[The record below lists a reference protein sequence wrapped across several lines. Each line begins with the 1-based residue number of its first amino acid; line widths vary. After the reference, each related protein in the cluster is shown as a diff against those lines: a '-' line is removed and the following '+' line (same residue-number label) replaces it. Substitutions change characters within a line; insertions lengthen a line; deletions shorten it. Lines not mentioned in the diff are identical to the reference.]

1 MSMSESTSQTPFPM
15 SSVASAAGIATFD
28 SLPLDGGGAL
38 SPVRL
43 AWSRYGPEPA
53 QARSVVLLL
62 HGISGS
68 HHALPPASG
77 PAYPDAGW
85 ASAWLGPDA
94 LLDTR
99 QTCVLVPNAL
109 GSCFGSSGPADS
121 PAASATSAT
130 SAADFP
136 PVSIADTVRLQGLWL
151 RSLGVARLD
160 AVLGFSYG
168 GYQAFQWAVAGPVPA
183 ARVVVLASAPRGNGT
198 AQDVTQLRQLAAAL
212 DAGVPAAREAWVAM
226 RRATLQR
233 YGYAAWLADRQ
244 PHDMNAVEARLQD
257 EAEAWAARF
266 SPWSLAAL
274 RDAARRFDASVAL
287 AAAPMPVH
295 WLRCTSDVLF
305 PPDDDAAAA
314 AARADYPASVVRT
327 TVHGRYGHLSPLLEA
342 EAWQA
347 PLRLA
352 LR

>member
-1 MSMSESTSQTPFPM
+1 MSMSESTSPTPFPM
-15 SSVASAAGIATFD
+15 PSVASAAGIATFD

-43 AWSRYGPEPA
+43 AWSRYGPAPS

-68 HHALPPASG
+68 HHALPPATG
-77 PAYPDAGW
+77 PAHPDAGW

-121 PAASATSAT
+121 SAAASPP
-130 SAADFP
+130 DFP
-136 PVSIADTVRLQGLWL
+136 PITIADTVRLQGLWL

-183 ARVVVLASAPRGNGT
+183 ARVVVLASAPRGNGS
-198 AQDVTQLRQLAAAL
+198 AQDVIGLRRLAAAL
-212 DAGVPAAREAWVAM
+212 DAGEPAARDAWVAM

-233 YGYAAWLADRQ
+233 YGYADWLADSQ
-244 PHDMNAVEARLQD
+244 PHDAAAVDARLRN

-274 RDAARRFDASVAL
+274 RDAASRFDASAAL
-287 AAAPMPVH
+287 ARAPMPVH

-305 PPDDDAAAA
+305 PPDGEPAAASA
-314 AARADYPASVVRT
+314 ASAAWPDYPASIVRT
-327 TVHGRYGHLSPLLEA
+327 TVPGRYGHLSPLLEA
-342 EAWQA
+342 DLWHG